1 MIETIKSFEMEQID
15 LSSYFYLASII
26 VLNWTYYNKII

>member
-1 MIETIKSFEMEQID
+1 MIETIKSLEMEQLN
-15 LSSYFYLASII
+15 LSCNFYLTSII